1 MVIFF
6 ITIIEYCSLDYV
18 ICMSLYSISI
28 IIPVYNVRDYITEC
42 LVSVSEQ
49 TYTQNVECLIVDDC
63 GQDDSILLAQAFIDG
78 YEGEIDFRILRHE
91 RNRGLSAARNTG
103 IVNAR
108 GTYVL
113 FVDSDDTIMPDC
125 LFRLVNVAH
134 RYPTAEIIAAG
145 AKTNWKGFEKQF
157 TMEKPF
163 PDYADNP
170 QWIARTMLMRGGKNG
185 IPVTAWNRLVKKD
198 FLLEHQLLFREGILH
213 EDELWNFMLAQEV
226 KHMAFC
232 KHDTYFYR
240 IRPQSIMTGFRDKD
254 VHAMACLP
262 VWKEMLE
269 HFTPDLEKEQTHS
282 LWQCINDASPNCR
295 DRIVRKEVFGILMQ
309 LTRKGIWPT
318 SYLIGIYLLPF
329 VFYVKF
335 IRKLVAKMSKINVA
349 RYNCCMS

>member
-1 MVIFF
+1 
-6 ITIIEYCSLDYV
+6 
-18 ICMSLYSISI
+18 MSLCSISV

-42 LVSVSEQ
+42 LVSVAEQ
-49 TYTQNVECLIVDDC
+49 TYTNNVECLIVDDC
-63 GQDDSILLAQAFIDG
+63 GKDDSILLAQAFVDG
-78 YEGEIDFRILRHE
+78 YEGDIDFRILRHE

-125 LFRLVNVAH
+125 LFHLVNVAH

-163 PDYADNP
+163 PDFADNP
-170 QWIARTMLMRGGKNG
+170 QWIARTILMRGGKDG

-198 FLLEHQLLFREGILH
+198 FLLEHKLLFREGILH
-213 EDELWNFMLAQEV
+213 EDELWNFMLAQKV
-226 KHMAFC
+226 RHIAFC

-240 IRPQSIMTGFRDKD
+240 TRPQSIMTGFRDKD

-262 VWKEMLE
+262 MWKEMLE

-282 LWQCINDASPNCR
+282 LWQCINDVSPNCR
-295 DRIVRKEVFGILMQ
+295 DRIVRKEVLGILTQ
-309 LTRKGIWPT
+309 LVRKGIWPT
-318 SYLIGIYLLPF
+318 SFLIGTYLLPF
-329 VFYVKF
+329 IFYVKF

-349 RYNCCMS
+349 RYSCCMS